1 MAKLQSSEES
11 WKKRVSKTDSILNP
25 GVVKLRD
32 KKSDTAVDRPKS
44 IMDRLSKL
52 NDAQQGWKNK
62 VERDKDVEKLTV
74 EGKMKSAGIFSCFL
88 FGIILVDLSYII
100 DMAYCLI
107 WGNCIVK

>member
-32 KKSDTAVDRPKS
+32 KKSDAVDRPKS

-52 NDAQQGWKNK
+52 NDAQQGWKTK
-62 VERDKDVEKLTV
+62 VEKDKDVEKLTV
-74 EGKMKSAGIFSCFL
+74 EGKMKSAGKC
-88 FGIILVDLSYII
+88 LVE
-100 DMAYCLI
+100 
-107 WGNCIVK
+107 